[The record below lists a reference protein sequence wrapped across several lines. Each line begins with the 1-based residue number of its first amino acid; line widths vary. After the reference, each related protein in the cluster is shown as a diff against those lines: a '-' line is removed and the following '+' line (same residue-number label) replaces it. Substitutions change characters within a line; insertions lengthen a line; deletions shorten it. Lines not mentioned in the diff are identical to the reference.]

1 MVGSTISHYKIL
13 AKLGEGGMGVV
24 YKAEDTRL
32 KRTVA
37 LKFLPK
43 KALGDEEHK
52 DRFFREAQ
60 AAASLDHPNICTVY
74 EIGEAADETFISMAY
89 VAGESLRDRTAAGP
103 LKLEEALDIVVGI
116 GQGLQE
122 AHEHQV
128 VHRDIKSANILLTEK
143 GEPKITDFGLA
154 HLSDRSTLTKAGT
167 TLGTPAYMSPEQ
179 ALGQR
184 ADRRSDVWSLGVV
197 LYEMVTGRLPFEG
210 DQEQV
215 IIYEI
220 INEPHEPVTGRRA
233 GLPLELDRI
242 LGKAL
247 AKSSDERYQH
257 VEEMIVDLRALEKQL
272 ASGEPPG
279 PAQRAT
285 QTELAAAAPSA
296 RWKLAVPWI
305 FMLAVLVGIV
315 ALAVS
320 LRSPKETQP
329 PRPVRFSF
337 TPGTDVADP
346 VISPNGQHIAYLA
359 GDEETKLWVQDLDQQ
374 EPRELVAA
382 RSGAHT
388 SLFWSPDSDFVGFI
402 AGGELKKIP
411 ARGGPAT
418 LLCRLPGPAFWGG
431 AWSPNRDTIVF
442 AAGTP
447 PSLYKVASA
456 GGTPELL
463 IEGGEVVPHTP
474 NFLPREHGKRLLLVG
489 GLARGGVFYNL
500 DTGEE
505 EIWVGGSRHAL
516 AYSPSGHVLEQRGMA
531 GPSSRVWARPISTD
545 KLTPTAEPF
554 LVAESASYPSVSG
567 DGTLVYLDRTGRDW
581 QLVWRDRSGDK
592 VGLIGQ
598 SQPFMFDP
606 ELSPDG
612 RRVAVRAYDPDSW
625 NLWVHDVD
633 RPLKTRLTFE
643 EDGARSPL
651 WSPSGSQI
659 SFFLIGENED
669 DRGIFSLPADGS
681 GEAINLVPSYEGGF
695 PLDWSADGK
704 YLLVNAVGSNQ
715 AYDIEYLKPKDD
727 NSGYEV
733 VTFLEDPFV
742 GIGAQ
747 FSRDG
752 HFVAYSSNA
761 SGRYEVYVR
770 RFPDGGGKQRL
781 SQNGGWQPRWS
792 RNGKELFY
800 VEGDWLV
807 VIPITTSPSFS
818 VGPPRRL
825 FRSAALL
832 KAGLEGFAYANPF
845 DVSPDG
851 KRFVIAEP
859 IEDAPP
865 PTIRV
870 VQNWVEAFRGGE
882 QD

>member
-1 MVGSTISHYKIL
+1 MRNT
-13 AKLGEGGMGVV
+13 
-24 YKAEDTRL
+24 
-32 KRTVA
+32 
-37 LKFLPK
+37 
-43 KALGDEEHK
+43 K

-74 EIGEAADETFISMAY
+74 EIAEAGDETFISMAY

-103 LKLEEALDIVVGI
+103 LKLEEALDIAVGI

-210 DQEQV
+210 DHEQV
-215 IIYEI
+215 IIYEM

-247 AKSSDERYQH
+247 AKNSDERYQH
-257 VEEMIVDLRALEKQL
+257 VEEMIVDLRALRK
-272 ASGEPPG
+272 
-279 PAQRAT
+279 
-285 QTELAAAAPSA
+285 ELPSA
-296 RWKLAVPWI
+296 RATPVGAQRVTQAAATGREPSPAAASAEMEVPENLRRRLWRERIVLGTALLVLAGVI
-305 FMLAVLVGIV
+305 LAMW
-315 ALAVS
+315 
-320 LRSPKETQP
+320 LRPPETAP
-329 PRPVRFSF
+329 PTRPVRFAF
-337 TPGTDVADP
+337 TPGTDVAGP

-402 AGGELKKIP
+402 AGWGVEEDTRP
-411 ARGGPAT
+411 GGPAT

-442 AAGTP
+442 AAGQP

-474 NFLPREHGKRLLLVG
+474 NFLPREHGKPLLLVG
-489 GLARGGVFYNL
+489 GLARGGVLYNL

-531 GPSSRVWARPISTD
+531 GPSSRVWARPVSTD

-643 EDGARSPL
+643 GDGARSPL

-659 SFFLIGENED
+659 SFFLIGENKG

-704 YLLVNAVGSNQ
+704 NLLVNALGSDQ
-715 AYDIEYLKPKDD
+715 ALDIEYLKPKDD
-727 NSGYEV
+727 NNGYEV

-747 FSRDG
+747 FSPDG
-752 HFVAYSSNA
+752 HLVAYSSNA

-818 VGPPRRL
+818 VAPR
-825 FRSAALL
+825 
-832 KAGLEGFAYANPF
+832 EGCSVLQPC
-845 DVSPDG
+845 
-851 KRFVIAEP
+851 
-859 IEDAPP
+859 
-865 PTIRV
+865 
-870 VQNWVEAFRGGE
+870 
-882 QD
+882 